1 MQHINLVLDPHPLTF
16 PLALPLTPTTVMPHH
31 VTVEG
36 SSDAAPLPD
45 LASLMLTA
53 MSLGL

>member
-1 MQHINLVLDPHPLTF
+1 MRRINLVSVPHPLTF
-16 PLALPLTPTTVMPHH
+16 PLALPLKPTTEMPRH

-36 SSDAAPLPD
+36 SSDAAPPPD

-53 MSLGL
+53 MSLG